1 MQAGRSN
8 PLENQS
14 ERVSK
19 CVLVIGC
26 HRALVLVT
34 VAVAVAVAVAVDDGV
49 VGCGGRSCGG
59 RVVAIAAAADALQQ
73 LRLRCH
79 NRGCGG

>member
-1 MQAGRSN
+1 MQGGRSN

-26 HRALVLVT
+26 HRVLV
-34 VAVAVAVAVAVDDGV
+34 VVAVDDGV
-49 VGCGGRSCGG
+49 VGCGGGSCGG
-59 RVVAIAAAADALQQ
+59 RVVAMAAAADALQQ
-73 LRLRCH
+73 LRLRC
-79 NRGCGG
+79 RDCGG